1 MEVLL
6 IGVAVAIS
14 LLMFKLKFEAARWGD
29 LTLDIF
35 FFMLLSWLFHG
46 SEIGAVIAVTA
57 SLCISV
63 YLYFKPPKL
72 PSVKNSNPKE

>member
-6 IGVAVAIS
+6 VGVAVAIS
-14 LLMFKLKFEAARWGD
+14 LLMFKLKFEASRWGD

-35 FFMLLSWLFHG
+35 FFTLLAWLFHG

-63 YLYFKPPKL
+63 YLYFKPPKM
-72 PSVKNSNPKE
+72 PKFDKPNPKE